1 MNLPIWMFIF
11 VLSNRWRSG
20 LGSTRSWLQST
31 QYALM
36 CRTWL
41 KGWLWWVLWWILQ
54 LSSYL
59 CPRDCEFVWNI
70 CFQEV
75 YTSFFCD
82 TTAVSIFTNLLIVD
96 NSYLSSFSPQ
106 LCKSFEMLL
115 LIVLSCICVLFELQK
130 VYFVLFYPS
139 VIHPEETDLH
149 FQLSKCVVLATAVN
163 NVTVS
168 FMVCFNTL
176 FIGHFSWICSCD
188 SKIAMFTTRKSA
200 CLKMQTLS
208 VT

>member
-115 LIVLSCICVLFELQK
+115 LIVHLCSIWVTESLFR
-130 VYFVLFYPS
+130 FVLPICYTSWRNWLTLP
-139 VIHPEETDLH
+139 
-149 FQLSKCVVLATAVN
+149 AVKMC
-163 NVTVS
+163 S
-168 FMVCFNTL
+168 F
-176 FIGHFSWICSCD
+176 SYCS
-188 SKIAMFTTRKSA
+188 
-200 CLKMQTLS
+200 Q
-208 VT
+208 